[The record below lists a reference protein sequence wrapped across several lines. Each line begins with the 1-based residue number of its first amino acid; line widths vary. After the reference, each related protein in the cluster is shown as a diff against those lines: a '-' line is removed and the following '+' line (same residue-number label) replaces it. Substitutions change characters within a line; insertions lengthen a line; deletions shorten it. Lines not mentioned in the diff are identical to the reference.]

1 MKYYICPNCGEPIS
15 YKQIQ
20 AARQKR
26 CLCGEEIESRVLKTT
41 GVTDGKL
48 HYRCAWCMTDNVID
62 PERVPSSYTVTC
74 KCCHRE
80 IARVYQYAPIVYGGR
95 DYAKTSLS

>member
-48 HYRCAWCMTDNVID
+48 HYRCA
-62 PERVPSSYTVTC
+62 
-74 KCCHRE
+74 
-80 IARVYQYAPIVYGGR
+80 
-95 DYAKTSLS
+95 